1 MPCLVRKG
9 EAKRRRSEEEEEAQ
23 IRTHNAAAEV
33 KVTLYTRS
41 TLSLC
46 LSHHQC
52 TITKSK
58 GCQRSSSAW
67 QIGKG
72 TETTTPSQLM
82 SDKI

>member
-1 MPCLVRKG
+1 MSAVPCQ
-9 EAKRRRSEEEEEAQ
+9 KRRSEEEAREEEEEEAQ

-33 KVTLYTRS
+33 KVTLHTRS

-67 QIGKG
+67 QVLDRD
-72 TETTTPSQLM
+72 TM
-82 SDKI
+82 VAH